1 MKKSIISIVTLVCI
15 FGLSIG
21 YISANESNSIKTSV
35 EESTE
40 NNTKYNDYELKRNT
54 FKEKDIKIEYPQI
67 ENTKDNKKLNSIN
80 ELIKKNAI
88 SAYDDIINNL
98 EKGQTYEVDGEYDV
112 KLNDG
117 NILSIAYT
125 SFNNIVPSAH
135 PFNKFYTTN
144 IDMKSGKELSLSDFV
159 SNIDDKFI
167 YNLKNGN
174 YVGSIDTIYST
185 QLFNEVFSY
194 YSNDTELIKAI
205 KSAPFYITKESI
217 GISLPVSHVF
227 GDYANI
233 EIPLDEINK

>member
-1 MKKSIISIVTLVCI
+1 MKKAIVSIITLICI
-15 FGLSIG
+15 LVLSVG
-21 YISANESNSIKTSV
+21 YTSANASKPLEMSS
-35 EESTE
+35 EEPTE
-40 NNTKYNDYELKRNT
+40 NNTKHQDYDLKGNT

-67 ENTKDNKKLNSIN
+67 VNSNNNKLNSIN
-80 ELIKKNAI
+80 KLIKEKAI
-88 SAYDDIINNL
+88 SAYDDIIKNL
-98 EKGQTYEVDGEYDV
+98 EKGQTYEVDGEYDI

-125 SFNNIVPSAH
+125 SYNNIVPSAH
-135 PFNKFYTTN
+135 PFNKFYATN
-144 IDMKSGKELSLSDFV
+144 IDMKSGQELSLSDFV
-159 SNIDDKFI
+159 SKIDNNFI

-194 YSNDTELIKAI
+194 YSNDAELIKAI
-205 KSAPFYITKESI
+205 KSAPFYITEESI

-233 EIPLDEINK
+233 EIPLSEIK